1 MYVKKKILSFIS
13 LTKKHILII
22 NKALTVTR
30 IIFGVLIT
38 IFGVNKFLN
47 FMPAPEEMPEAVMNY
62 MTALISTKTLQLVGA
77 VEVLAGLSFIFNKYG
92 ALMAIILMSV
102 SINAV
107 LFQLFLGPADITGA
121 LILLILNIV
130 MLYAYRDKYKDLIAG

>member
-1 MYVKKKILSFIS
+1 M
-13 LTKKHILII
+13 
-22 NKALTVTR
+22 NKAFTVTR

-38 IFGVNKFLN
+38 IFGANKFFN
-47 FMPAPEEMPEAVMNY
+47 FMPAPEELPEDVMNY
-62 MTALISTKTLQLVGA
+62 MMALMTTKTLYLVGA
-77 VEVLAGLSFIFNKYG
+77 VEVIAGLSFIFNKYG

-107 LFQLFLGPADITGA
+107 LFHIFLGPADIMGA

-130 MLYAYRDKYKDLIAG
+130 MLYAYRDKYKDLLAE